1 MLWFAFLLSVG
12 TAFVVTKLTIV
23 VSHRRGVL
31 DIPNPRSSHS
41 QPVPRLGGVGILA
54 ATLISIAALA
64 TARATGWNGGSPFTR
79 DTAVILLAGLG
90 MAATGLYDDFRGLR
104 PSLKFLMQLL
114 IAGLIVGTGI
124 RIESVSFLIWG
135 PIPLGFLAIPLTVVW
150 LTGFANIFNF
160 MDGIN
165 GISGVTAATYFAFFA
180 VLAWEQGHTELV
192 ATAVIFMGGCLGFI
206 PNNFPVA
213 QTFMGDTG
221 SLLLGITL
229 ACFVARL
236 AQLASDPAALVAL
249 LLICS
254 VYLWDGTFT
263 LLRRL
268 RRGEN
273 IFQAHRTHLYQRL
286 VQLGQS
292 HARIT
297 VLYFALH
304 VMMGCLALAF
314 LQCGLAWRAVI
325 LGFAALTLTAF
336 TISVHLLERRAAK
349 TAPAA
354 NSAGAKTQE

>member
-1 MLWFAFLLSVG
+1 MLWIAFLLSVG
-12 TAFVVTKLTIV
+12 TAFLVTRLSIV
-23 VSHRRGVL
+23 LSHRRGVL

-64 TARATGWNGGSPFTR
+64 TARATGWSDGSPFTR

-90 MAATGLYDDFRGLR
+90 MAATGVYDDFRGLR

-114 IAGLIVGTGI
+114 IAGWIVGAGI

-135 PIPLGFLAIPLTVVW
+135 PIALGFLAIPLTMLW

-165 GISGVTAATYFAFFA
+165 GISGVTAATYFAFFG
-180 VLAWEQGHTELV
+180 VLAWEQGDPELV
-192 ATAVIFMGGCLGFI
+192 AAAVILMGSCLGFI

-213 QTFMGDTG
+213 RTFMGDTG
-221 SLLLGITL
+221 SLFLGITL

-236 AQLASDPAALVAL
+236 AQLASDPATGVAL

-304 VMMGCLALAF
+304 VLMGCLSLAF
-314 LQCGLAWRAVI
+314 LKCGLVWRAGI

-336 TISVHLLERRAAK
+336 TSFVYLLERRAAK
-349 TAPAA
+349 AAPAI
-354 NSAGAKTQE
+354 NRSTTQIQH